1 MKLNRGKDDEEREQ
15 RKEKKGEKQ
24 TQGFRER
31 GEVGV
36 GEGKGR
42 DFYDGG
48 EPVGDGC
55 GKDMARD
62 LQGKGQRRL

>member
-1 MKLNRGKDDEEREQ
+1 M
-15 RKEKKGEKQ
+15 KGEKQ

-55 GKDMARD
+55 GKYMARD

>member
-1 MKLNRGKDDEEREQ
+1 MNLNRRGKNEEG
-15 RKEKKGEKQ
+15 KKGKERKKMQ
-24 TQGFRER
+24 TQGFRECD
-31 GEVGV
+31 EVGV